1 MTGHGWTMRG
11 TWIVFLLLGVVL
23 LPGCGK
29 KMTTTRISE
38 TAKPG
43 TAETSSAAG
52 GPVAVV
58 SEPPVPRAEEPRE
71 SELRESEQKETP
83 EKAVVKPPVKPSP
96 AIRSGM
102 VNDIYFD
109 FDSHIIR
116 MDARKTLDENA
127 GILKG
132 RPVKKVV
139 IEGHCD
145 ERGTTDYNI
154 ALGER
159 RAEVAK
165 RYLTTLGV
173 DASKISIISFGQ
185 EKPSCKEHNE
195 TCWQNNRRGH
205 FIVTE

>member
-1 MTGHGWTMRG
+1 MTGHRRTMRCP
-11 TWIVFLLLGVVL
+11 WIVMVLWGMVL
-23 LPGCGK
+23 LSGCGK
-29 KMTTTRISE
+29 KVTTTRVSE
-38 TAKPG
+38 TMKPG
-43 TAETSSAAG
+43 AAEPARTAGES
-52 GPVAVV
+52 VAVV

-71 SELRESEQKETP
+71 SELRESEMKETP
-83 EKAVVKPPVKPSP
+83 EKAAVKPPA

-109 FDSHIIR
+109 FDRYVIR
-116 MDARKTLDENA
+116 TDARRVLDENA

-132 RPVKKVV
+132 RTVKKVV

-145 ERGTTDYNI
+145 ERGTTDYNL

-159 RAEVAK
+159 RAEAAR

-173 DASKISIISFGQ
+173 DASKISIISFGK
-185 EKPSCKEHNE
+185 EKPFCKEHNE
-195 TCWQNNRRGH
+195 ACWQNNRRGH

>member
-1 MTGHGWTMRG
+1 MTGHRRTMRC
-11 TWIVFLLLGVVL
+11 TWSVLFLSAFLSAMVL

-29 KMTTTRISE
+29 KVATTRISE
-38 TAKPG
+38 GMKPG
-43 TAETSSAAG
+43 TAG
-52 GPVAVV
+52 GGNGSVALV

-71 SELRESEQKETP
+71 ADLKVTP
-83 EKAVVKPPVKPSP
+83 EKGIVKPPD
-96 AIRSGM
+96 AIRPGM

-109 FDSHIIR
+109 FDRYVIR
-116 MDARKTLDENA
+116 EDDRRVLDENA

-165 RYLTTLGV
+165 RYLITLGV
-173 DASKISIISFGQ
+173 AVSKISIISFGK
-185 EKPSCKEHNE
+185 EKPFCKEHNE

>member
-1 MTGHGWTMRG
+1 MTGHRQEMRCP
-11 TWIVFLLLGVVL
+11 WIVMVLLGMVL
-23 LPGCGK
+23 LSGCGK
-29 KMTTTRISE
+29 KVTTTRISE
-38 TAKPG
+38 TMKPG
-43 TAETSSAAG
+43 AAETARAAG
-52 GPVAVV
+52 ESVAVV

-71 SELRESEQKETP
+71 SELKETP
-83 EKAVVKPPVKPSP
+83 GKVAVKPPD
-96 AIRSGM
+96 AIRPGM

-109 FDSHIIR
+109 FDRYVIR
-116 MDARKTLDENA
+116 TDARRVLDENA

-173 DASKISIISFGQ
+173 DASKISIISFGK
-185 EKPSCKEHNE
+185 EKPFCKEHNE
-195 TCWQNNRRGH
+195 ACWQNNRRGH
-205 FIVTE
+205 FIATE

>member
-1 MTGHGWTMRG
+1 MTGHRRTMRCP
-11 TWIVFLLLGVVL
+11 WIVMGLLGMVL
-23 LPGCGK
+23 LSGCGK
-29 KMTTTRISE
+29 KVTTTRVSE
-38 TAKPG
+38 TMKPG
-43 TAETSSAAG
+43 AAEPARTAGES
-52 GPVAVV
+52 VAVV

-83 EKAVVKPPVKPSP
+83 EKVAVKPPA

-109 FDSHIIR
+109 FDRYVIR
-116 MDARKTLDENA
+116 TDARRALDENA

-145 ERGTTDYNI
+145 ERGTTDYNL

-159 RAEVAK
+159 RAEAAR

-173 DASKISIISFGQ
+173 DASKISIISFGK
-185 EKPSCKEHNE
+185 EKPFCKEHNE

-205 FIVTE
+205 FMVTE

>member
-1 MTGHGWTMRG
+1 MVLLGM
-11 TWIVFLLLGVVL
+11 VFLS
-23 LPGCGK
+23 GCGK
-29 KMTTTRISE
+29 KVTTTRISE
-38 TAKPG
+38 TMKPG
-43 TAETSSAAG
+43 TAEPARAGG

-71 SELRESEQKETP
+71 SELRESGQKETP
-83 EKAVVKPPVKPSP
+83 GKVAVKPPA

-109 FDSHIIR
+109 FDRYVIR
-116 MDARKTLDENA
+116 TDARRVLDENA

-132 RPVKKVV
+132 KPVKKVV

-173 DASKISIISFGQ
+173 DASKISIISFGK
-185 EKPSCKEHNE
+185 EKPFCKEHNE